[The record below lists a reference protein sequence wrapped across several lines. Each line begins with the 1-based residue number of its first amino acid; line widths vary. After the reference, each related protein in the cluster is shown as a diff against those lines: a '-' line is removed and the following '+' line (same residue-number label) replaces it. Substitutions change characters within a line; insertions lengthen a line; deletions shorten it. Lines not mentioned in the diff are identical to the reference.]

1 MVDAVGSAD
10 FFGVVEGGGAVAV
23 GDDEDVGGW
32 EDFEGCGEGGADYV
46 GGFVLKWACQ
56 RVVLL
61 VCWMGDRACRCLL
74 LTHGIRSAVLVVS
87 EVCVA

>member
-23 GDDEDVGGW
+23 GDYEDVFGW
-32 EDFEGCGEGGADYV
+32 EDFEGCGEGGADYG
-46 GGFVLKWACQ
+46 GGFVLGWGVRGWSCEC
-56 RVVLL
+56 L
-61 VCWMGDRACRCLL
+61 MGDRACRCLL

>member
-46 GGFVLKWACQ
+46 GGFVLGRACQ
-56 RVVLL
+56 RVVLR
-61 VCWMGDRACRCLL
+61 VCLMGDCACRCLL

>member
-23 GDDEDVGGW
+23 GDYEDVFGW

-46 GGFVLKWACQ
+46 GGFVLRWGLEGGLAS
-56 RVVLL
+56 VLNGGSCMSL
-61 VCWMGDRACRCLL
+61 LL
-74 LTHGIRSAVLVVS
+74 LTHGISSAVLVVS
-87 EVCVA
+87 EVCAA